1 MIKLIC
7 PNCNKEHHLKEY
19 DAKYN
24 FVCSCGQKIS
34 NIDNDFNPW
43 ISSDKGKDKSNLKIY
58 DKMYYILLIIILISI
73 IFKKEG
79 GIYILIP
86 IFIISGLVGFYN
98 AIRFKGYKGKG
109 KYYSKDDNP
118 IQYYIGIISMIVIF
132 ILLIIAILNGIIRI

>member
-24 FVCSCGQKIS
+24 FVCSCWQKIS

-43 ISSDKGKDKSNLKIY
+43 ISSDKWKDKSNLKIY

-73 IFKKEG
+73 IFKKEWW
-79 GIYILIP
+79 IYILIP
-86 IFIISGLVGFYN
+86 IFIISGLVWFYN
-98 AIRFKGYKGKG
+98 AIRFKWYKWKW

-118 IQYYIGIISMIVIF
+118 IQYYIWIISMIVIF
-132 ILLIIAILNGIIRI
+132 ILLIIAILNWIIRI